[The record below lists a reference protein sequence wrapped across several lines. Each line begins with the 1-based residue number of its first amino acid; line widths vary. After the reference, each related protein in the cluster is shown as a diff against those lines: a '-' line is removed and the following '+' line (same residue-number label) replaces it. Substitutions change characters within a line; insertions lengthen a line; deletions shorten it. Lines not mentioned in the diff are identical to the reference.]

1 MKLVL
6 RDDALVDGVAAIN
19 KQAIRTNADSDVL
32 KKAPKPSTKLDKTQL
47 QAFKRS

>member
-19 KQAIRTNADSDVL
+19 KEAIRTNADSDVL
-32 KKAPKPSTKLDKTQL
+32 KIAPKPSTKLDKL
-47 QAFKRS
+47 LPQATKRS